1 MLPLLLVALA
11 PAAEPAVPPE
21 PLDRLVLTD
30 GQTLVGNVK
39 AEEGHWALT
48 LTDGTVLAFPDEAVL
63 RVEWD
68 DANAPGEVRRKGWN
82 ALPESW
88 AEGPTAWPDDP
99 DGDRYLLWSSGRS
112 LGKGK
117 GSLSQ
122 REVAA
127 TIVSYNLS
135 DNVELSAGA
144 VVPLLFSEYS
154 RAATGGVRLSAPIG
168 DGGFGALG
176 VQGLVLGESA
186 FVAPHA
192 SIGWEFGRLMVTV
205 GGGAAVGT
213 DPDVI
218 SLGMLGA
225 SWHLSPRV
233 WLLTETWFAAGG
245 FLGEAPRAFPSFA
258 TRMITRRVSFDAGLA
273 VLDLY
278 GDGTTFIP
286 MPVFSVAWHFP
297 QAAF

>member
-1 MLPLLLVALA
+1 MTLLLLAAALA
-11 PAAEPAVPPE
+11 AAPPAAPD

-39 AEEGHWALT
+39 AEEGHWSLT
-48 LTDGTVLAFPDEAVL
+48 LTDGTVLAFPDDAVL

-68 DANAPGEVRRKGWN
+68 DAAAPAEARRRGWN

-88 AEGPTAWPDDP
+88 AEGFTAWPEDP

-112 LGKGK
+112 LGKGR

-135 DNVELSAGA
+135 DNVEVSAGA
-144 VVPLLFSEYS
+144 VVPLLFSDSS

-168 DGGFGALG
+168 DGGFGAIG
-176 VQGLVLGESA
+176 VQGLVLGSGV

-192 SIGWEFGRLMVTV
+192 SLGWEFGRLMVTV

-225 SWHLSPRV
+225 SWQLSPRV

-245 FLGEAPRAFPSFA
+245 FLGEAPRALPSVA
-258 TRMITRRVSFDAGLA
+258 ARMITRRVSFDAGLLA
-273 VLDLY
+273 LDLY
-278 GDGTTFIP
+278 GDGTTILP

-297 QAAF
+297 EAAF